1 MQESELSRPTGR
13 FIPTRWTLVLAA
25 GAQGDTQAGQA
36 ALAELCET
44 YWYPLYAYVRRC
56 GHEQHDAEDLTQE
69 FFARLLEKNTLAS
82 VSPEK
87 GRFRSFLLASI
98 KHFLANEWDR
108 SQAQKRGGGKV
119 IVSLDGATGESRHPI
134 EPADGL
140 TPEVL
145 FERQWVLA
153 LLDRVLDQLA
163 SEYADKPAH
172 FEALKD
178 SLTSSPSPGASAI
191 AARTLGLTEG
201 AVRVAVHRLRQRYR
215 HLLRAEI
222 AQTVGDASEV
232 DAEIRRLFSVFS
244 ENP

>member
-1 MQESELSRPTGR
+1 MPDSNASRPTGR
-13 FIPTRWTLVLAA
+13 FIPTRWTFVLAA
-25 GAQGDTQAGQA
+25 ARQGDTHVGRA

-56 GHEQHDAEDLTQE
+56 GHDRHDAEDLTQE

-108 SQAQKRGGGKV
+108 SQAQKRGGGKI
-119 IVSLDGATGESRHPI
+119 IVSLDGASGESRHPI
-134 EPADGL
+134 EPSGGL
-140 TPEVL
+140 TPDRI
-145 FERQWVLA
+145 FERQWVLT

-163 SEYADKPAH
+163 EEYHDKPVH
-172 FEALKD
+172 FAALKD
-178 SLTSSPSPGASAI
+178 FLTANSTPGA
-191 AARTLGLTEG
+191 AATAAKTLGLSEG

-222 AQTVGDASEV
+222 AQTVEEPSEV

-244 ENP
+244 ETP

>member
-1 MQESELSRPTGR
+1 MQESEIARPTGR
-13 FIPTRWTLVLAA
+13 FTPTRWTLVLAA
-25 GAQGDTQAGQA
+25 TARGDTRAGQA

-56 GHEQHDAEDLTQE
+56 GHMRHDAEDLTQE
-69 FFARLLEKNTLAS
+69 FFARLLAKNTLAG
-82 VSPEK
+82 VSQEK
-87 GRFRSFLLASI
+87 GRFRSYLLASI

-108 SQAQKRGGGKV
+108 SQAQKRGGGRV
-119 IVSLDGATGESRHPI
+119 ILSLDGACGESRHPI

-140 TPEVL
+140 TPDVI
-145 FERQWVLA
+145 FERQWVLT

-163 SEYADKPAH
+163 AEYAEKPEH
-172 FEALKD
+172 FAALKD
-178 SLTSSPSPGASAI
+178 FLTSGSTPGA
-191 AARTLGLTEG
+191 AAAAANALGQSEG
-201 AVRVAVHRLRQRYR
+201 ATRVAVHRLRQRYR

-222 AQTVGDASEV
+222 AQTVAHPSEV

>member
-1 MQESELSRPTGR
+1 MLEPELIHPTAR
-13 FIPTRWTLVLAA
+13 FTPTRWTLVLAA
-25 GAQGDTQAGQA
+25 SSQGDTQAGRE

-56 GHEQHDAEDLTQE
+56 GHDQHDAEDLTQE
-69 FFARLLEKNTLAS
+69 FFARLLDKNTLAG
-82 VSPEK
+82 VSPGK

-119 IVSLDGATGESRHPI
+119 IISIDGASGESLHPI
-134 EPADGL
+134 ELTDGL
-140 TPEVL
+140 TPEVI

-153 LLDRVLDQLA
+153 LLDRVLGQLA
-163 SEYADKPAH
+163 EEYADKPAH
-172 FEALKD
+172 FAALKD
-178 SLTSSPSPGASAI
+178 FLTAGSSPGAAAA
-191 AARTLGLTEG
+191 AARELGLSDG

-222 AQTVGDASEV
+222 AQTVAGPSEV
-232 DAEIRRLFSVFS
+232 DAEIRRLFSVFA

>member
-1 MQESELSRPTGR
+1 MHESELSRPTGR
-13 FIPTRWTLVLAA
+13 FMPTRWTLVLAA
-25 GAQGDTQAGQA
+25 SAQEDTHAGRA
-36 ALAELCET
+36 ALAELCEA

-56 GHEQHDAEDLTQE
+56 GHKQQDAEDLTQE
-69 FFARLLEKNTLAS
+69 FFARLLAKDTLAG

-119 IVSLDGATGESRHPI
+119 IVSLDGAIGESRHPI

-140 TPEVL
+140 TPDL
-145 FERQWVLA
+145 IFERQWVLA
-153 LLDRVLDQLA
+153 LLDRVLGKLA

-172 FEALKD
+172 FAALKD
-178 SLTSSPSPGASAI
+178 FLTSGSSHGATAEASKALDI
-191 AARTLGLTEG
+191 TEG

-215 HLLRAEI
+215 DLLRAEI

>member
-25 GAQGDTQAGQA
+25 SAQRDTQAGRA

-69 FFARLLEKNTLAS
+69 FFARLLEKNTLAG

-119 IVSLDGATGESRHPI
+119 IISLDGAVGESRHPI

-140 TPEVL
+140 TPDL
-145 FERQWVLA
+145 IFERQWVLA
-153 LLDRVLDQLA
+153 LLDRVLSQLA
-163 SEYADKPAH
+163 EEYADKPAH
-172 FEALKD
+172 FAALKD
-178 SLTSSPSPGASAI
+178 FLTASSSPGA
-191 AARTLGLTEG
+191 AADAAKALGLSDG

-222 AQTVGDASEV
+222 AQTVENPAEV
-232 DAEIRRLFSVFS
+232 DEEIRRLFSVFS
-244 ENP
+244 KNP